1 MTRDWKA
8 WLVWLGVLAAVTA
21 MLVAIRDRVGIVH
34 VTLVYLVVVQLASAR
49 GGRPLGLTLA
59 AAAFFGLNWFFLPPT
74 HTLRLADSENWV
86 VLAVYVGTAIG
97 VSALADR
104 ARSSSAPASFERFR
118 RDQSHRATQSD
129 QATAGAGEARGA
141 DLQSSP

>member
-49 GGRPLGLTLA
+49 GGRPLGGGNIDSGASGRRLHDFADVRLYGVPDDA
-59 AAAFFGLNWFFLPPT
+59 PN
-74 HTLRLADSENWV
+74 LRFIIDDENSV
-86 VLAVYVGTAIG
+86 VLHELNTIWMTDNG
-97 VSALADR
+97 
-104 ARSSSAPASFERFR
+104 
-118 RDQSHRATQSD
+118 
-129 QATAGAGEARGA
+129 
-141 DLQSSP
+141 